1 MHTWWW
7 CIIIR
12 SRWCTLISGDRIIT
26 HLQNDTGSFFGFV
39 YRSLIIVDT
48 VLVEVVGNTRT
59 NANQSKDTD
68 DNAYKKWAG

>member
-7 CIIIR
+7 CIIIH
-12 SRWCTLISGDRIIT
+12 RIIT